1 MINAVE
7 EFTGQIK
14 QLENFIKIL
23 EAEVDRLRTENAE
36 LLSKVYGGSTK
47 WFYYSGLEIGLN
59 TLLQIPVKVRVS
71 KAENLVF
78 HPAQGVVVV
87 KIQYKQTGKYFEFW
101 LDGELKEKAA
111 EISTLMQK
119 VRKYK
124 IGFDTGIEKF
134 L

>member
-1 MINAVE
+1 
-7 EFTGQIK
+7 
-14 QLENFIKIL
+14 
-23 EAEVDRLRTENAE
+23 
-36 LLSKVYGGSTK
+36 
-47 WFYYSGLEIGLN
+47 
-59 TLLQIPVKVRVS
+59 VKDPVS

-78 HPAQGVVVV
+78 VLVQGIVMI
-87 KIQYKQTGKYFEFW
+87 KIEYKQNGKYFEFW

-124 IGFDTGIEKF
+124 IGLEYGLDKF